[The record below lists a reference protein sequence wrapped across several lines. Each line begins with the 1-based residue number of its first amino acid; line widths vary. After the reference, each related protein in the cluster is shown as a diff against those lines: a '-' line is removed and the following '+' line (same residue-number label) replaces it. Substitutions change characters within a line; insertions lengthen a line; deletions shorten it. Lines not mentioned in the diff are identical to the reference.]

1 MSATAKKR
9 AAATFSE
16 GRPVKGGD
24 RRNGVTV
31 IRARSVDEIKTELLA
46 LLRSPSASLSRAPSS
61 PKVVVRSSIP
71 DERALSLLPE
81 GTAVLVLV
89 PDDFGTT
96 ATRPAVAAAA
106 AVSKAKKAP
115 PVPST
120 ARTFPKFSPAAAG
133 HDDDD
138 SSVHDL
144 VLSRWATMRD
154 VVNEQ
159 RSNGEIRH
167 SCFPFLTTASL
178 DKPVLSALFR
188 DNDPRYPQ
196 NYFQRSSSKP
206 LDRIRSFTY
215 LPLSARNEDHVVEQT
230 WTQGEGVPALD
241 DKLVLEATFRAG
253 PDDAKMQVRRAVY
266 LYDPEVFDQDIVG
279 AFQKNYGRALQ
290 EKKLDGVDVT
300 VEVLNKPAYVTNL
313 MVVVVTATSTTGGH
327 DAALDALFP
336 GLLRKSQQSL
346 LMVDPLDIHQM
357 ETPLADRRRAFNLPS
372 RESGGTMKVSDAAG
386 FFSWLKAAVLA
397 ASNEKNPNL
406 QAFFRLVPED
416 GMIYANVVVFEAEEE
431 VVGARTAARS
441 APPKK

>member
-1 MSATAKKR
+1 
-9 AAATFSE
+9 
-16 GRPVKGGD
+16 
-24 RRNGVTV
+24 VTV
-31 IRARSVDEIKTELLA
+31 VRARSVDGIKTELLA
-46 LLRSPSASLSRAPSS
+46 LLRSPSALSLSRAPSS
-61 PKVVVRSSIP
+61 PKVAVRSSVP

-81 GTAVLVLV
+81 GTVVLVLVLVLV

-96 ATRPAVAAAA
+96 TTQPPATAAA
-106 AVSKAKKAP
+106 AVSKAKKATAP
-115 PVPST
+115 TVPST

-133 HDDDD
+133 GDEDEDDYD
-138 SSVHDL
+138 SSVHGL

-159 RSNGEIRH
+159 RGNGEIRH

-206 LDRIRSFTY
+206 LDRVQSFTY
-215 LPLSARNEDHVVEQT
+215 LPLSALDPSGIVET
-230 WTQGEGVPALD
+230 RWSKAEGVPTPTVD
-241 DKLVLEATFRAG
+241 DKLVLEATFRAD
-253 PDDAKMQVRRAVY
+253 PDEATMQVRRAVY
-266 LYDPEVFDQDIVG
+266 LYDPGVFDQDIVG
-279 AFQKNYGRALQ
+279 AFQKNYGRALH

-300 VEVLNKPAYVTNL
+300 VEVLNKPAYVTSL

-357 ETPLADRRRAFNLPS
+357 ETPLADRRGAFNLPS

-416 GMIYANVVVFEAEEE
+416 GRMYANVVVFEAENEA
-431 VVGARTAARS
+431 VGPRAAAGS